1 MAKHILMIG
10 GAGFV
15 GQAIAHELS
24 KKHYRVL
31 IPSRQK
37 KGLENLKT
45 NPLVEIVDA
54 NHYTKEVVVE
64 WLKRLGIDGVVINL
78 AGILH
83 DRQGQPYGPGF
94 KATHVDLTQTI
105 IDAMKLAGIKRYL
118 HMSAL
123 GASCEGPS
131 MYSRSKGVAEKL
143 VENSNLSW
151 TIFRPSVIFGE
162 KDQFINLFGRLQKLA
177 PVMPLAGADVLFQPV
192 SVHDVAQA
200 FVRAIDMPQTIG
212 QKYDLGGP
220 KVYTLAQI
228 VQLAGQKVACVR
240 KIIRLPKWAAYLQA
254 LMLEL
259 APGPTLMSRDN
270 LASMKQHNVLLH
282 DQPNCLMT
290 IFGLEPVYLE
300 SMINKQLHTLK

>member
-1 MAKHILMIG
+1 MTKHILMIG

-24 KKHYRVL
+24 KKHYRIC
-31 IPSRQK
+31 IPTRQK

-45 NPLVEIVDA
+45 NPFVEIVDS
-54 NHYTKEVVVE
+54 NHYSKDSIVE
-64 WLKRLGIDGVVINL
+64 WLKKVGNDGVVINL

-83 DRQGQPYGPGF
+83 DRQGKPYGPAF
-94 KATHVDLTQTI
+94 KATHVDLTKTI
-105 IDAMKLAGIKRYL
+105 IDAMNLVGIKRYL

-123 GASCEGPS
+123 GASYEGPS
-131 MYSRSKGVAEKL
+131 MYSRSKGVAERL
-143 VENSNLSW
+143 VEQSNLSW

-192 SVHDVAQA
+192 SVHDVARA
-200 FVRAIDMPQTIG
+200 FVKAIDMPQTIG

-228 VQLAGQKVACVR
+228 VQLAGKKVGHIR
-240 KIIRLPKWAAYLQA
+240 KIIRLPKWAGYLQA
-254 LMLEL
+254 MMLEFS
-259 APGPTLMSRDN
+259 PGPTLMSRDN
-270 LASMKQHNVLLH
+270 LASMKQNNVLGH
-282 DQPNCLMT
+282 EQPNCLST
-290 IFGLEPVYLE
+290 VFGLEPVYLE
-300 SMINKQLHTLK
+300 SMINKAD